1 MNRFQK
7 MEVICLIMLSAVLA
21 TPLPAF
27 AVPDQEAATSANA
40 TGGSADV
47 VALDA
52 AVATSEPFDPNI
64 PKSASDAL
72 DKGKEALSL
81 AKEKQWFAFSAGV
94 IWLLMSLF
102 KIARKNVWFMKEIPK
117 RVLWIILPLLSISA
131 MLLAKFQGD
140 LSWGAAVGVM
150 TSGPAVAF
158 LNDFVKRGLLNKE
171 PSSMKN
177 DLFQLKR

>member
-7 MEVICLIMLSAVLA
+7 MEVICLMMFVFVAVIPSLV
-21 TPLPAF
+21 F
-27 AVPDQEAATSANA
+27 AVPDQEAATSTDAA
-40 TGGSADV
+40 TS
-47 VALDA
+47 DA

-117 RVLWIILPLLSISA
+117 RFLWIILPLLSISA
-131 MLLAKFQGD
+131 MLLARFQGD